1 MCDDEK
7 KIIISGQHNRRNIK
21 KACKVEKKKIKNNSV
36 PVVSHHIQRNNI
48 NQIFIGDD
56 FEHKKLY
63 ESEIIK
69 KINGYKQQDKRK
81 GVFNPNE
88 LITFDECI
96 EKIMVSKLSCYY
108 CKSNIYI
115 LYNNNLEQKQ
125 WTLDRINNDLC
136 HSCVNVVICCLKCNI
151 QRKNMDSEK
160 FEFTKSLKLIKT
172 ND

>member
-1 MCDDEK
+1 MCDNEK
-7 KIIISGQHNRRNIK
+7 KIVISGQHNRRNIK
-21 KACKVEKKKIKNNSV
+21 KACKIEKKKLKTNSV
-36 PVVSHHIQRNNI
+36 PIVSHYNQRCNI

-63 ESEIIK
+63 ENEISK

-81 GVFNPNE
+81 SIFNPE
-88 LITFDECI
+88 QLITIDECV
-96 EKIMVSKLSCYY
+96 EKLMISKLLCHY

-115 LYNNNLEQKQ
+115 LYNNNLEQSQ
-125 WTLDRINNDLC
+125 WTLDRIDNELC
-136 HSCVNVVICCLKCNI
+136 HSSINVVICCLKCNI

-172 ND
+172 ID